1 MDVERSLLLLTAT
14 VAPNA
19 MQKIVLTNPDER
31 LAQYVTN
38 IRKTIKKTASLN
50 LDILIAENS
59 GNIGRIADGLGRDI
73 INTNKIKFISC
84 KMGKSSSKKGISSN
98 EHEILRIVSNEFDF
112 ENYSMIWK
120 LTGRLSI
127 DNISQIITH
136 STGDF
141 RANSYFLDQHTFDSR
156 FFGLRRDLFMQFAR
170 FGPRYS
176 ENLSTCLDCNH
187 PNSFPNIEYFLAYFA
202 YRIEVQG
209 YSYRSLPFIPIFR
222 GQSGSRGKKY
232 DTLRSAV
239 ITYLLNKVRSKIVRG
254 LLAVS
259 P

>member
-1 MDVERSLLLLTAT
+1 VERSLLILTAT
-14 VAPNA
+14 VAPNTI
-19 MQKIVLTNPDER
+19 QKVYLANPDER

-59 GNIGRIADGLGRDI
+59 VYVGRIADGLGRDI
-73 INTNKIKFISC
+73 VNTNKIKFISC
-84 KMGKSSSKKGISSN
+84 KMGKSFSKKGISSN
-98 EHEILRIVSNEFDF
+98 EHENLRKVSHEFDF

-127 DNISQIITH
+127 DNISQIITQ

-141 RANSYFLDQHTFDSR
+141 RANSYFLDQHTFDAR
-156 FFGLRRDLFMQFAR
+156 FFGLRRDLFLQFAACV
-170 FGPRYS
+170 PRYS
-176 ENLSTCLDCNH
+176 ENLSSCLDCNH
-187 PNSFPNIEYFLAYFA
+187 PNSFPDIEHFLANFA
-202 YRIEVQG
+202 YRIELQG

-222 GQSGSRGKKY
+222 GSSGSTGKKY
-232 DTLRSAV
+232 YILRNLV

-254 LLAVS
+254 LLGVS